1 MELMSKIEA
10 ILFLYG
16 EELEVERLEKFFEV
30 SRDEMV
36 EALGK
41 LKASKENTGINLKT
55 KDGKVSL
62 VTNPLYGEVLFN
74 FFNPK
79 AKPKK
84 LSKAALETLTIIAYR
99 QPVSKPD
106 IERIRGVSVD
116 GIISTLEEKELIE
129 CIGTQDGMGRAKQY
143 MVTENFLKYLN
154 IRTLEDLPNYKE
166 VGNGGETENK

>member
-1 MELMSKIEA
+1 MDLINKIES

-16 EELEVERLEKFFEV
+16 EELEVDRLEKFFEV
-30 SRDEMV
+30 TREELV

-41 LKASKENTGINLKT
+41 LKSLKENTGINLKL
-55 KDGKVSL
+55 KEGKVSF

-106 IERIRGVSVD
+106 IERIRGVNVD

-129 CIGTQDGMGRAKQY
+129 CIGAQDGMGRAKQY
-143 MVTENFLKYLN
+143 MVTDNFLKYLN
-154 IRTLEDLPNYKE
+154 IRKLEDLPNYKE
-166 VGNGGETENK
+166 VNNGRETTD

>member
-1 MELMSKIEA
+1 MDLINKIES

-30 SRDEMV
+30 TREELI

-41 LKASKENTGINLKT
+41 LKSLKENTGINLKL
-55 KDGKVSL
+55 KEGKVSF

-106 IERIRGVSVD
+106 IERIRGVNVD
-116 GIISTLEEKELIE
+116 GIIATLEEKELIE
-129 CIGTQDGMGRAKQY
+129 CIGAQDGMGRAKQY

-154 IRTLEDLPNYKE
+154 IRKLEDLPNYNE
-166 VGNGGETENK
+166 VNNGGETTD

>member
-1 MELMSKIEA
+1 MDLINKIEA

-30 SRDEMV
+30 NRELIV
-36 EALGK
+36 ESLGK
-41 LKASKENTGINLKT
+41 LKAAKENTGINLKI
-55 KDGKVSL
+55 KEGKVSFI
-62 VTNPLYGEVLFN
+62 TNPLYGEVLFN

-79 AKPKK
+79 SKPKK

-106 IERIRGVSVD
+106 IERIRGVNVD
-116 GIISTLEEKELIE
+116 GIIGTLEEKELVE

-143 MVTENFLKYLN
+143 VVTENFLKYLN
-154 IRTLEDLPNYKE
+154 IRKLEDLPNYKE
-166 VGNGGETENK
+166 VNSGGERTD

>member
-1 MELMSKIEA
+1 MDLINKIEA

-30 SRDEMV
+30 DREILIES
-36 EALGK
+36 LGK
-41 LKASKENTGINLKT
+41 LKAAKENTGINLKI
-55 KDGKVSL
+55 KDGKASF
-62 VTNPLYGEVLFN
+62 VTNPLYGETLFN

-106 IERIRGVSVD
+106 IERVRGVNVD
-116 GIISTLEEKELIE
+116 GIITTLEEKELIE
-129 CIGTQDGMGRAKQY
+129 CIGAQDGMGRAKKY

-154 IRTLEDLPNYKE
+154 IRKLEDLPNYKE
-166 VGNGGETENK
+166 VNNGGQTTD

>member
-74 FFNPK
+74 FFKYHLQISVFSGNFLVNSSSFLLTPISFISLMLNLK
-79 AKPKK
+79 INFNIN
-84 LSKAALETLTIIAYR
+84 TNTIITIAKIKYSIKIT
-99 QPVSKPD
+99 PVKF
-106 IERIRGVSVD
+106 I
-116 GIISTLEEKELIE
+116 
-129 CIGTQDGMGRAKQY
+129 
-143 MVTENFLKYLN
+143 F
-154 IRTLEDLPNYKE
+154 
-166 VGNGGETENK
+166 

>member
-1 MELMSKIEA
+1 MDLIKKIEA

-16 EELEVERLEKFFEV
+16 QELEVERLEKFFEV
-30 SRDEMV
+30 DRE
-36 EALGK
+36 ELIKALGK
-41 LKASKENTGINLKT
+41 LKANKENTGVNLKI
-55 KDGKVSL
+55 KEGKVSL
-62 VTNPLYGEVLFN
+62 VTNPIYGEVLFN

-129 CIGTQDGMGRAKQY
+129 CVGTKDGMGRAKQY
-143 MVTENFLKYLN
+143 MVTENFLEYLN
-154 IRTLEDLPNYKE
+154 IRKLEDLPNYKE
-166 VGNGGETENK
+166 VSNGGETTD

>member
-1 MELMSKIEA
+1 MELINKIES

-30 SRDEMV
+30 SRDEIV

-41 LKASKENTGINLKT
+41 LKASKEKSGINLKI
-55 KDGKVSL
+55 KDGKVSF

-99 QPVSKPD
+99 QPVTKPD

-116 GIISTLEEKELIE
+116 GIIGTLEEKELIE
-129 CIGTQDGMGRAKQY
+129 CIGAKEGTGRAKQY
-143 MVTENFLKYLN
+143 VVTENFLKYLD
-154 IRTLEDLPNYKE
+154 IRSLEDLPNYKE
-166 VGNGGETENK
+166 VNNGRETENQ

>member
-1 MELMSKIEA
+1 MDLINKIEA

-16 EELEVERLEKFFEV
+16 QELEVERLEKFFEV
-30 SRDEMV
+30 DREELV
-36 EALGK
+36 KTLGK
-41 LKASKENTGINLKT
+41 LKANKENTGVNLKI
-55 KDGKVSL
+55 KEGKVSL
-62 VTNPLYGEVLFN
+62 VTNPIYGEVLFN

-129 CIGTQDGMGRAKQY
+129 CVGTKDGMGRAKQY

-154 IRTLEDLPNYKE
+154 IRKLEDLPNYKE
-166 VGNGGETENK
+166 VSNGGETTD

>member
-1 MELMSKIEA
+1 MDLINKIES

-16 EELEVERLEKFFEV
+16 EELEVDRLEKFFEV
-30 SRDEMV
+30 TREELV

-41 LKASKENTGINLKT
+41 LKSLKENTGINLKL
-55 KDGKVSL
+55 KEGKVSF

-106 IERIRGVSVD
+106 IERIRGVNVD

-129 CIGTQDGMGRAKQY
+129 CIGAQDGMGRAKQY
-143 MVTENFLKYLN
+143 MVTDNFLKYLN
-154 IRTLEDLPNYKE
+154 IRKLEDLPNYKE
-166 VGNGGETENK
+166 VNNGGETTD

>member
-1 MELMSKIEA
+1 MDLINKIES

-30 SRDEMV
+30 TREELI

-41 LKASKENTGINLKT
+41 LKSLKENTGINLKL
-55 KDGKVSL
+55 KEGKVSF

-106 IERIRGVSVD
+106 IERIRGVNVD
-116 GIISTLEEKELIE
+116 GIIATLEEKELIE
-129 CIGTQDGMGRAKQY
+129 CIGAQDGMGRAKQY

-154 IRTLEDLPNYKE
+154 IRKLEDLPNYNE
-166 VGNGGETENK
+166 VNNGGETTN

>member
-1 MELMSKIEA
+1 MDLINKIEA

-30 SRDEMV
+30 DREVLV

-41 LKASKENTGINLKT
+41 LKAAKENTGINLKI
-55 KDGKVSL
+55 KDAKVSF
-62 VTNPLYGEVLFN
+62 VTNPLYGETLFN

-106 IERIRGVSVD
+106 IERVRGVNVD
-116 GIISTLEEKELIE
+116 GIIATLEEKELIE
-129 CIGTQDGMGRAKQY
+129 CIGAQDGMGRAKKY

-154 IRTLEDLPNYKE
+154 IRKLEDLPNYKE
-166 VGNGGETENK
+166 VNNGGQTTD

>member
-1 MELMSKIEA
+1 MDLINKIEA

-16 EELEVERLEKFFEV
+16 QELEVERLEKFFEV
-30 SRDEMV
+30 DREEIV
-36 EALGK
+36 KALGK
-41 LKASKENTGINLKT
+41 LKANKENTGVNLKI
-55 KDGKVSL
+55 KEGKVSL
-62 VTNPLYGEVLFN
+62 VTNPIYGEVLFN

-129 CIGTQDGMGRAKQY
+129 CVGTKDGMGRAKQY

-154 IRTLEDLPNYKE
+154 IRKLEDLPNYKE
-166 VGNGGETENK
+166 VSNGRETAD

>member
-84 LSKAALETLTIIAYR
+84 L
-99 QPVSKPD
+99 
-106 IERIRGVSVD
+106 
-116 GIISTLEEKELIE
+116 
-129 CIGTQDGMGRAKQY
+129 
-143 MVTENFLKYLN
+143 
-154 IRTLEDLPNYKE
+154 
-166 VGNGGETENK
+166 

>member
-41 LKASKENTGINLKT
+41 LKALKENTGINLKT

-74 FFNPK
+74 FFNPIFTNIK
-79 AKPKK
+79 HSISNIKICTK
-84 LSKAALETLTIIAYR
+84 ICNFY
-99 QPVSKPD
+99 QHD
-106 IERIRGVSVD
+106 I
-116 GIISTLEEKELIE
+116 
-129 CIGTQDGMGRAKQY
+129 
-143 MVTENFLKYLN
+143 FLKFLLQRDKYVKC
-154 IRTLEDLPNYKE
+154 YKKIE
-166 VGNGGETENK
+166 